1 MAEITT
7 DVLQQALLLLI
18 QDSKESRKRDNIH
31 FERLD
36 QALASLAEQSK
47 ESWKRDEIRF
57 KQLDQTIAS
66 WAEQSKKFE
75 QQTRQKF
82 DELAEQSKKSQQE
95 LDRQIKQTNK
105 QMGELSAKM
114 GTLVE
119 DMVSPDMLRLLREVA
134 NIPEEV
140 KGLVNVR
147 VKQFYPDKN
156 TNGHA
161 QMIEMD
167 AIAEC
172 GEYVLINETK
182 NTFRPEYVGDFLKRL
197 GQLRDYF
204 PEFRDKHILGC
215 ISSLRIDPSVV
226 TYASHQG
233 LLVFTLGEG
242 MLEMQNEAGFQPK
255 RF

>member
-7 DVLQQALLLLI
+7 DVLQQALLSLAR
-18 QDSKESRKRDNIH
+18 STEESRKRTD
-31 FERLD
+31 E
-36 QALASLAEQSK
+36 ALARLAEQSEQK
-47 ESWKRDEIRF
+47 
-57 KQLDQTIAS
+57 LD
-66 WAEQSKKFE
+66 
-75 QQTRQKF
+75 R
-82 DELAEQSKKSQQE
+82 LAEQTQKE
-95 LDRQIKQTNK
+95 LDSLAKQVKQTNK
-105 QMGELSAKM
+105 QMGDLSTKM

-140 KGLVNVR
+140 DGSVNVR
-147 VKQFYPDKN
+147 VQRLYPGKH
-156 TNGHA
+156 TNGQTH
-161 QMIEMD
+161 MIELD

-182 NTFRPEYVGDFLKRL
+182 NTFRPEYVTDFIKRL

-204 PEFRDKHILGC
+204 PEFRDKQILGS
-215 ISSLRIDPSVV
+215 IASLRIDPSVI
-226 TYASHQG
+226 THASHQG

-242 MLEMQNEAGFQPK
+242 LLEMQNEAGFQPK

>member
-7 DVLQQALLLLI
+7 DVLQQALL
-18 QDSKESRKRDNIH
+18 
-31 FERLD
+31 
-36 QALASLAEQSK
+36 SLARSTE
-47 ESWKRDEIRF
+47 ESHKRVE
-57 KQLDQTIAS
+57 
-66 WAEQSKKFE
+66 
-75 QQTRQKF
+75 
-82 DELAEQSKKSQQE
+82 QE
-95 LDRQIKQTNK
+95 LDSLAKQIKQTNK

-119 DMVSPDMLRLLREVA
+119 NMVSPDMLRLLREVA

-140 KGLVNVR
+140 KGVVNVR
-147 VKQFYPDKN
+147 VKQLYPGHR
-156 TNGHA
+156 TNGQPH
-161 QMIEMD
+161 MIELD

-172 GEYVLINETK
+172 GEYLLINETK
-182 NTFRPEYVGDFLKRL
+182 NTFRPEYVADFLKRL

-204 PEFRDKHILGC
+204 PEFRDKQILGC
-215 ISSLRIDPSVV
+215 ISSLRIDPSVI
-226 TYASHQG
+226 THASHQG